1 MGMTDNIADIEQ
13 AIAAERAH
21 LDAWLTETYAE
32 MNATPYYGELDI
44 DFPDWPTIEKLVGK
58 IFDDQLVQTLS
69 PSAIQ
74 SLLFFIARNNEG
86 GRLIAWLSP
95 HPGKP
100 LSNCGNLTYSD
111 FLYLCDAALTQPD
124 DDCDY
129 ELVSCFQKLESLDDG
144 AISRLNRFFE
154 KCDSYT
160 RRLVLHTFAQFAL
173 PQTIDAAKIL
183 WETDDCEFAK
193 LSCLES
199 LKGLPEAQELFEQ
212 YLATY
217 KTLFDVE
224 AEDYRRSHIEQLSQK

>member
-1 MGMTDNIADIEQ
+1 MTDNIADIEQ

-32 MNATPYYGELDI
+32 TDVTPYYGGWDI
-44 DFPDWPTIEKLVGK
+44 DYPDWPKIEKLIGA
-58 IFDDQLVQTLS
+58 IFDDQLVPTLS

-74 SLLFFIARNNEG
+74 SLLFFISRSNEG
-86 GRLIAWLSP
+86 GRIIAWLSP

-144 AISRLNRFFE
+144 AISCLNRFFE
-154 KCDSYT
+154 KHDSYT
-160 RRLVLHTFAQFAL
+160 RRLVLHAFAQFAL
-173 PQTIDAAKIL
+173 PQTIETAKVL
-183 WETDDCEFAK
+183 WETEDCEFAK
-193 LSCLES
+193 LSCLHS
-199 LKGLPEAQELFEQ
+199 LKGLLEAQGLFEQ